1 MSKFQNQNKK
11 CYPLRLACKSTAL
24 LCKPTKKKVVFDLAL
39 AVLPIW
45 NNTFGINW
53 YIVLLPNSVGSTTKT
68 YLPWHTILWKHYICS
83 YLRVLWTKLPRE
95 AFKADKNGALR
106 SPHQTPS
113 ARGISLTGNHT
124 ATQITNHG
132 LVLIAF
138 CSWQIRE
145 KSRFWTSNRQI
156 VK

>member
-95 AFKADKNGALR
+95 AFKADRNSR
-106 SPHQTPS
+106 SSLSSSDP
-113 ARGISLTGNHT
+113 ISSRDFFDRKSHSHTDNQSWLSSNCFLFLTNQRKV
-124 ATQITNHG
+124 QI
-132 LVLIAF
+132 LD
-138 CSWQIRE
+138 
-145 KSRFWTSNRQI
+145 
-156 VK
+156 